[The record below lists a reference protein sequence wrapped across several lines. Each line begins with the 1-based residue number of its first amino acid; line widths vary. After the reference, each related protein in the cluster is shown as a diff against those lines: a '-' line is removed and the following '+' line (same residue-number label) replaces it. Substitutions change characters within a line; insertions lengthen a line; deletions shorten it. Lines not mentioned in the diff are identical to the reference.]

1 MRVYFLVSLM
11 LLAAIAKAQV
21 VFDPVIAGNSPGGS
35 IIMTQI
41 NIYGTDKLGRAIN
54 LSDVRGTPF
63 ADSAWRVAWLFD
75 FNDKL
80 FGKFTVKINLYNNNL
95 HYLNKMGEE
104 LVADKGQIKR
114 VVFVPKDSTEPLQMF
129 QCGFKGFDK
138 DESSLFDYMQ
148 TYNVGEV
155 QLVKRTTKYIDT
167 YDSLVIYKLN
177 RFRKKESYY
186 LYQNGIATQLPRL
199 TRSHIMESIP
209 AESSAEAWLEK
220 QQNKLKTPQE
230 VALFLDYY
238 NSKRGNKI
246 RLVFD

>member
-1 MRVYFLVSLM
+1 MRSCLLISFLM
-11 LLAAIAKAQV
+11 LTCIAKSQV

-41 NIYGTDKLGRAIN
+41 NIYGTDKLGRAIS
-54 LSDVRGTPF
+54 LIDVRGTPF

-114 VVFVPKDSTEPLQMF
+114 VVFVPKDSTEPLQMY
-129 QCGFKGFDK
+129 QCGFKGMDK
-138 DESSLFDYMQ
+138 DESSLFHYMQ
-148 TYNVGEV
+148 TFNIGGV
-155 QLVKRTTKYIDT
+155 QLIKRTTKYIDT

-199 TRSHIMESIP
+199 SRSNILESIP
-209 AESSAEAWLEK
+209 AESSTEAWLDK

>member
-1 MRVYFLVSLM
+1 MRPLLLFL
-11 LLAAIAKAQV
+11 LLCCASFSKAQV

-41 NIYGTDKLGRAIN
+41 NIYGTDKLGRAIS

-114 VVFVPKDSTEPLQMF
+114 VVFVPKDSSEPLQMY
-129 QCGFKGFDK
+129 QCGFKGMDK
-138 DESSLFDYMQ
+138 DDTSLFHYMQ
-148 TYNVGEV
+148 TFNIVGV
-155 QLVKRTTKYIDT
+155 QLIKRTTKYIDT

-199 TRSHIMESIP
+199 SRSNILESIP
-209 AESSAEAWLEK
+209 AEASIEAWLDK
-220 QQNKLKTPQE
+220 QQNKLRTPQE